1 MGKWTD
7 SDTAAHSGDSTS
19 KVAEAEHNARDDAEK
34 AGIFERGNSS
44 KNSERFSRNDESGQ
58 AAGGFWSSIFG
69 SK

>member
-19 KVAEAEHNARDDAEK
+19 KVSQAEHDARDHATSS
-34 AGIFERGNSS
+34 GHFERGNSS